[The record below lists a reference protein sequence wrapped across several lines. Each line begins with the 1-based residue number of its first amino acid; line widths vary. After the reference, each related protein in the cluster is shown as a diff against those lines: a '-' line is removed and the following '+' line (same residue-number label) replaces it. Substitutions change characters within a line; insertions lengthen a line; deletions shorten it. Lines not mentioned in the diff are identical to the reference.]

1 MNYISVNQIAKL
13 WKVSPRTV
21 RNYCAHGKIK
31 GTFITG
37 KTWNIPSNATKPIKD
52 LTTNLCKR
60 LKFERDNKIKNGI
73 YHKIIIELTFNS
85 NKIEGSK
92 LTQEETR
99 YIYETNTISNQGAS
113 INIDDIMETVN
124 HFKCFTYILDK
135 SNYRLS
141 EKLIKDLH
149 KMLKENTSD
158 SKKDWFAVGDYKKLI
173 NEVGGKET
181 TKPHEVS
188 NQMKELLNN
197 YNKIEKVNFEDII
210 AFHYNFEIIH
220 PFQDGNGRIGR
231 LIMFKECLKNNIVP
245 FIVQDQLKEFYY
257 RGLSNWKSEKEY
269 LMDTCLSAQDDFKK
283 YLDYFGIKY

>member
-257 RGLSNWKSEKEY
+257 RGLLNWKSEKEY
-269 LMDTCLSAQDDFKK
+269 LMDTCLNAQDDFKK

>member
-92 LTQEETR
+92 LT
-99 YIYETNTISNQGAS
+99 
-113 INIDDIMETVN
+113 
-124 HFKCFTYILDK
+124 
-135 SNYRLS
+135 
-141 EKLIKDLH
+141 
-149 KMLKENTSD
+149 
-158 SKKDWFAVGDYKKLI
+158 
-173 NEVGGKET
+173 
-181 TKPHEVS
+181 
-188 NQMKELLNN
+188 
-197 YNKIEKVNFEDII
+197 
-210 AFHYNFEIIH
+210 
-220 PFQDGNGRIGR
+220 
-231 LIMFKECLKNNIVP
+231 
-245 FIVQDQLKEFYY
+245 
-257 RGLSNWKSEKEY
+257 
-269 LMDTCLSAQDDFKK
+269 
-283 YLDYFGIKY
+283 

>member
-220 PFQDGNGRIGR
+220 PFQNGNGRIGR

>member
-188 NQMKELLNN
+188 NQMKELLDN

-220 PFQDGNGRIGR
+220 PFQNGNGRIGR